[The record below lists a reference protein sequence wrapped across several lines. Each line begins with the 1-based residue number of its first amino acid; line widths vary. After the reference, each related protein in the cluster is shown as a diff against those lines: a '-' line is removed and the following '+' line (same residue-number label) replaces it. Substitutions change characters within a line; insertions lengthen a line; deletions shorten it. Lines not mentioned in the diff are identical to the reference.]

1 MAKYDITYS
10 CGHSATIQ
18 LYGKTEEREK
28 KIKWLESEGFCPE
41 CYKKYQR
48 EEAARKAAEI
58 LEAAGITFPE
68 LTGTEKQIEYAKN
81 LRNAYIADEGKEI
94 IFYAENDKLLKDHHD
109 ELSTAFKVFD
119 SALKIYN
126 TKCDLIRI
134 ALHETDAG
142 TVITALRDG
151 GKDTWHIC
159 EKFYND
165 IQKAMARLAENQNE
179 SK

>member
-48 EEAARKAAEI
+48 EEA
-58 LEAAGITFPE
+58 GITFPE
-68 LTGTEKQIEYAKN
+68 LTGTEKQIEFASN

-109 ELSTAFKVFD
+109 ELSAAFKVFD
-119 SALKIYN
+119 NALKIYN

-134 ALHETDAG
+134 ALNETDAG

-159 EKFYND
+159 EKFNID
-165 IQKAMARLAENQNE
+165 IKKAMARLAENQNE